1 MSNYECSLQGI
12 IIGQEQKD
20 RLIQRL
26 VGICGNDSLV
36 DLFEHEIIFTPSTQ
50 TPMGPARNDDVV
62 LRVQSKITTEK
73 EKSFRFRQWY
83 LCMQGNPEPQRARA
97 VTVRPNARVQLS
109 GDVFRF
115 MRSLGYSYSFEVVR
129 KGHLLAYDK
138 TLKITV
144 SQLYKLKTKVDVS
157 SAVHFGREDM
167 WVIEATSLPVPQEQ
181 VNQMAEHLGK
191 FKNSLIGFVE
201 LEYVDNRALQN
212 RIPYS
217 T

>member
-50 TPMGPARNDDVV
+50 TPVGPARNDDVV
-62 LRVQSKITTEK
+62 LRVLV
-73 EKSFRFRQWY
+73 Y
-83 LCMQGNPEPQRARA
+83 A
-97 VTVRPNARVQLS
+97 
-109 GDVFRF
+109 
-115 MRSLGYSYSFEVVR
+115 SYSFEVVR

>member
-50 TPMGPARNDDVV
+50 TPVGPARNDDVV
-62 LRVQSKITTEK
+62 LRVQ
-73 EKSFRFRQWY
+73 Y

-129 KGHLLAYDK
+129 KGHLFAFDK

-167 WVIEATSLPVPQEQ
+167 WVIEATSLLVPQEQ

-191 FKNSLIGFVE
+191 FKNSLLGFVE

-212 RIPYS
+212 RVPYS